1 MYCIIHGLAIIFA
14 ISTKNLKT
22 NKMKQV
28 IDFKSLWFNTKR
40 ALYATM
46 VMALTLSIPVLSYME
61 LTRTESKQEETTK
74 EVKSEVIA
82 KKPTAVY
89 PKQS

>member
-1 MYCIIHGLAIIFA
+1 
-14 ISTKNLKT
+14 
-22 NKMKQV
+22 MKQV

-40 ALYATM
+40 ALYAIM
-46 VMALTLSIPVLSYME
+46 VMALTLSVPLLSYME
-61 LTRTESKQEETTK
+61 LSREETKQETTE

-82 KKPTAVY
+82 TQPTAVY

>member
-1 MYCIIHGLAIIFA
+1 MYYIIHGKAIIFA
-14 ISTKNLKT
+14 LSTTQIKQ

-40 ALYATM
+40 ALYAIM
-46 VMALTLSIPVLSYME
+46 VMALTLSVPLLSYME
-61 LTRTESKQEETTK
+61 LSRKENKEETIK

-82 KKPTAVY
+82 KQPTAVY